1 MIGLDFETY
10 CELDL
15 KKVGLDNYVS
25 HPSFQVLLAA
35 TMDDEPASQP
45 TCSYNL
51 LPDYYARRSDLTKLK
66 NTLQHRSICAHNS
79 GFEAACLRFLFPG
92 EDLGIFWADTAMM
105 SRMAG
110 GSSSLEKAA
119 KQFLDHDVKMPE
131 GKRLIKKFCT
141 GPECP
146 KASDVLGTADWSTFV
161 TYCIQD
167 ARLTLVL
174 HNTLVK
180 GMNKCNVEFHNQRI
194 TDNMNVTGWHVDL
207 ESVNWMLEV
216 SQINKDQALEE
227 FHEKYQPDRS
237 LNVNSLKQLKEW
249 CAARGVRATSF
260 AEDAVATMLAAVD
273 RRIAAKGLTPE
284 LEQVAALLQLK
295 QILGGSSLSKLPK
308 ILDLTGPDGRL
319 RHQYMHAGA
328 GQTGR
333 TSGTGVQMQNL
344 KRLDQVLDLDDKYN
358 LGFPDNETL
367 AGNVRQLFTAEHPY
381 GALIVGD
388 FSSVE
393 SRGLAYLAGEEWK
406 LAEYRKGRDMYKVL
420 AAKNY
425 GIDYEQV
432 NYDQRRFGKVGELS
446 CGYGA
451 GASAVQSFA
460 DGMGVK
466 LTLDEAQKVVNDWR
480 NTNPK
485 IVQFWKDLDAALQ
498 AMPSTTIL
506 DIGCGHYTLQISF
519 QPALDSIQAL
529 HPGAQDARVT
539 LTSKSGKAYMTRIF
553 RGVYRK
559 GRQLVYH
566 KPSSAMSGPVWK
578 DNFVDPKTKRSK
590 HYTIYGGKLA
600 GILTQSFCREIFFDS
615 LWRANILVNENPG
628 LKLVGQFHD
637 EIVVEYNPDGAQR
650 DISEIVQLLKQAME
664 WTEVPNFPLA
674 AEINYSHR
682 YIK

>member
-15 KKVGLDNYVS
+15 RKVGLDNYVS

-35 TMDDEPASQP
+35 TMDDGPASQP
-45 TCSYNL
+45 TCSYYNL
-51 LPDYYARRSDLTKLK
+51 LPDYPDRDLALLNLKYALQNRR
-66 NTLQHRSICAHNS
+66 ICAHNS
-79 GFEAACLRFLFPG
+79 GFEAACLRFLFPE
-92 EDLGIFWADTAMM
+92 EDLGIFWADTAVM

-119 KQFLDHDVKMPE
+119 KQFLDHNVKMPD

-146 KASDVLGTADWSTFV
+146 KASDVLGTDDWTTFV
-161 TYCIQD
+161 NYCVQD

-174 HNTLVK
+174 HNTLVTDV
-180 GMNKCNVEFHNQRI
+180 GRSMELHNQRI
-194 TDNMNVTGWHVDL
+194 TDDMNVTGWHVDL

-227 FHEKYQPDRS
+227 FYEKYQPDRS

-249 CAARGVRATSF
+249 CAARGVRAASF

-284 LEQVAALLQLK
+284 LEQVEALLRLK

-344 KRLDQVLDLDDKYN
+344 KRLDEVLDLDDKYN
-358 LGFPDNETL
+358 LGFPYNDTL
-367 AGNVRQLFTAEHPY
+367 AGNIRQLFTAEHPD

-406 LAEYRKGRDMYKVL
+406 LAEYRRGRDMYKVL

-432 NYDQRRFGKVGELS
+432 DYDQRRFGKVGELS

-466 LTLDEAQKVVNDWR
+466 LTLDEAQKTVNDWR
-480 NTNPK
+480 NANPK

-498 AMPSTTIL
+498 AMPSDTTL
-506 DIGCGHYTLQISF
+506 EVGGGHYTLRISF

-539 LTSKSGKAYMTRIF
+539 LTRKSDMAYMARIF

-615 LWRANILVNENPG
+615 LWRVEARVNEDPG

-637 EIVVEYNPDGAQR
+637 EIVVEYSPDGAQR
-650 DISEIVQLLKQAME
+650 DLAEVVQMLKREMQL
-664 WTEVPNFPLA
+664 TEVPNFPLA
-674 AEINYSHR
+674 AEVNYSHR

>member
-35 TMDDEPASQP
+35 TVNEDRPALR
-45 TCSYNL
+45 TTYYNL
-51 LPDYYARRSDLTKLK
+51 LPDYTDRPAALRTLREA
-66 NTLQHRSICAHNS
+66 LQHRRVSAHNS

-92 EDLGIFWADTAMM
+92 EDLSIFWADTAVM

-119 KQFLDHDVKMPE
+119 KQFLDHEVKMPE

-146 KASDVLGTADWSTFV
+146 KALDVLGTDDWRTFV
-161 TYCIQD
+161 DYCIQD
-167 ARLTLVL
+167 ARLTLSLYNVL
-174 HNTLVK
+174 VLDIGRNMELHY
-180 GMNKCNVEFHNQRI
+180 QRI

-216 SQINKDQALEE
+216 SQINKDLALEE
-227 FHEKYQPDRS
+227 FYEKYQPDRS

-249 CAARGVRATSF
+249 CAARGIRANSF
-260 AEDAVATMLAAVD
+260 SEDAVASMLLAIS
-273 RRIAAKGLTPE
+273 RRVAAKGLTPD
-284 LEQVAALLQLK
+284 LEQVQALLELK

-328 GQTGR
+328 GQTSR

-344 KRLDQVLDLDDKYN
+344 KRLDQVLDLNDKYN
-358 LGFPDNETL
+358 LGFPDNEVL
-367 AGNVRQLFTAEHPY
+367 AGNIRQLFTAEHPK

-393 SRGLAYLAGEEWK
+393 SRGLAYLAGEKWK
-406 LAEYRKGRDMYKVL
+406 LDEYRKGRDMYKVL

-432 NYDQRRFGKVGELS
+432 DYNQRRFGKVGELS

-480 NTNPK
+480 GANPK
-485 IVQFWKDLDAALQ
+485 IVQFWKDLDTALQ
-498 AMPSTTIL
+498 AMPGFTRLEIADGQYL
-506 DIGCGHYTLQISF
+506 LEVSF
-519 QPALDSIQAL
+519 QPALGSIQAL
-529 HPGAQDARVT
+529 HPGAQDARILLIRESDKV
-539 LTSKSGKAYMTRIF
+539 YMARIF

-578 DNFVDPKTKRSK
+578 DSFVDPKTKRPK

-600 GILTQSFCREIFFDS
+600 GILTQSFCREIFFES
-615 LWRANILVNENPG
+615 LLRVNAFVSEDPG

-637 EIVVEYNPDGAQR
+637 EIVVEYNPDSAQR
-650 DISEIVQLLKQAME
+650 DISMAVQMLKREMQ

-674 AEINYSHR
+674 ADVNYSHR